1 MIFDG
6 HGDIWTDVTL
16 KRSKGQVDIIRNMHL
31 DRFKKGN
38 MIGGIFV
45 IWVDP
50 PYDKD
55 PQARTLEIIE
65 HMSTEIVENQDI
77 LKIIKNIKD
86 FDEALAEGK
95 LAVIIGMEGLSGIG
109 DRIGLI
115 NTLYLLG
122 VRHMSLTWNEENLLA
137 TGVRGN
143 PKRGLTRKGIEA
155 VKLMERLGI
164 IIDVAHANDK
174 TFWDIYENTTGPIV
188 DSHSNARALC
198 DVPRN
203 ITDDQM
209 RAIAERGGLIGLNS
223 FNEFIHINRE
233 KQDIHHLVDHLDHMV
248 EVAGI
253 DHISFGFDFFHYLKT
268 DTIDSFVEDVNIGT
282 RGLETI
288 AQVPNLIS
296 ILRKRGYSKEDIE
309 KISYKNYY
317 RLIEEILG

>member
-16 KRSKGQVDIIRNMHL
+16 KRSKGQKDIIKNMHL

-50 PYDKD
+50 PYDEN

-65 HMSTEIVENQDI
+65 HMSTEIMENLDI
-77 LKIIKNIKD
+77 LKVVKSTKD
-86 FDEALAEGK
+86 FDKALEEGK
-95 LAVIIGMEGLSGIG
+95 LAVVIGMEGLSGIG

-143 PKRGLTRKGIEA
+143 PERGLTKKGIEA
-155 VKLMERLGI
+155 VKLMEKLGI
-164 IIDVAHANDK
+164 IIDVAHGNDR
-174 TFWDIYENTTGPIV
+174 TFWDVYENTTGPII

-198 DVPRN
+198 NVKRN
-203 ITDDQM
+203 IPDDQIK
-209 RAIAERGGLIGLNS
+209 AIAQRGGLIGLNS
-223 FNEFIHINRE
+223 FNEFIHLDRD
-233 KQDIHHLVDHLDHMV
+233 KQDIHHLADHLDHMV
-248 EVAGI
+248 EIAGI

-282 RGLETI
+282 EGFETI
-288 AQVPNLIS
+288 AQVPDLIDLLS
-296 ILRKRGYSKEDIE
+296 SRGYSNEDIE

-317 RLIEEILG
+317 RILREVLS